1 MPVTRKTS
9 KGLANGV
16 RSSAKHKLAPAY
28 REKQG
33 GKVKAPSLRS
43 VPKKPSDR
51 YIQKSHGTSAFEST
65 AVEEKTIPAYLQAFI
80 GSIDDATAARLQDE
94 VRKSRDEWNG

>member
-43 VPKKPSDR
+43 VPKKPSD
-51 YIQKSHGTSAFEST
+51 YKNKEGSNENS
-65 AVEEKTIPAYLQAFI
+65 YLYEFDFI
-80 GSIDDATAARLQDE
+80 G
-94 VRKSRDEWNG
+94 VYFWM